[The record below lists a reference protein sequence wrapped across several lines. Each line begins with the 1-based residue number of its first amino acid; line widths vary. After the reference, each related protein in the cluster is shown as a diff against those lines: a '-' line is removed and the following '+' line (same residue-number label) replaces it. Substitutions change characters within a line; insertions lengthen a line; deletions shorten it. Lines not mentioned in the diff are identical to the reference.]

1 MLLMLPPENST
12 DGQGRVEAPGFSPVK
27 SSQKSKGLQPRNLL
41 PNRYHPKCCHPEEQR
56 DEGSAFPRLRHE
68 TGCPILSRTLRKGG
82 KAQTQ
87 TSITL
92 PHLIQYQRNR
102 LCHPVPIPPL
112 LLQLPQSLRSQRI
125 ILG

>member
-102 LCHPVPIPPL
+102 LRRVPHPFAHFCDTV
-112 LLQLPQSLRSQRI
+112 
-125 ILG
+125 G